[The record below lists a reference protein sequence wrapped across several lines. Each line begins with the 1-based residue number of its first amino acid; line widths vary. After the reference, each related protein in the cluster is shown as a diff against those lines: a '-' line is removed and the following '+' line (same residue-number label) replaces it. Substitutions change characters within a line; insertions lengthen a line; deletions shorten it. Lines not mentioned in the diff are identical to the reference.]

1 MLSFLERSD
10 TLRYIQKK
18 LYKMEALIFLYD
30 GDCSFC
36 ADLAAR
42 LQSLNLNPKIR
53 FRSFR
58 DFSEKELR
66 EIHPTL
72 NIGVAEGNVQ
82 MISNGRRYPGFF
94 AVRKL
99 SHSLK
104 GYRWIAPFLYLP
116 LIPILGMIGMNLL
129 KSLKS
134 R

>member
-1 MLSFLERSD
+1 MQSLV
-10 TLRYIQKK
+10 
-18 LYKMEALIFLYD
+18 FLYD

-36 ADLAAR
+36 ADLATK
-42 LQSLNLNPKIR
+42 LQSINLDPKIR
-53 FRSFR
+53 FCSFR

-66 EIHPTL
+66 EIHPSL
-72 NIGVAEGNVQ
+72 NISVAEGNVQ
-82 MISNGRRYPGFF
+82 MIADGRRYPGFF

-104 GYRWIAPFLYLP
+104 GYRWIAPLLYLP
-116 LIPILGMIGMNLL
+116 LIPIFGMIGMNLL

>member
-1 MLSFLERSD
+1 MN
-10 TLRYIQKK
+10 
-18 LYKMEALIFLYD
+18 ALVFLYD
-30 GDCSFC
+30 GDCRFC
-36 ADLAAR
+36 DRLAER
-42 LQSLNLNPKIR
+42 LQKLNLNPSIR

-58 DFSEKELR
+58 DFSEKELK

-72 NIGVAEGNVQ
+72 NINVAEGNVQ
-82 MISNGRRYPGFF
+82 MIADGRRYPGFF

-104 GYRWIAPFLYLP
+104 GYRWLAPLLYLP
-116 LIPILGMIGMNLL
+116 LVPIFGIVAMSVL

>member
-1 MLSFLERSD
+1 MD
-10 TLRYIQKK
+10 TLV
-18 LYKMEALIFLYD
+18 FLYD
-30 GDCSFC
+30 GECSFC
-36 ADLAAR
+36 SNLAIK
-42 LQSLNLNPKIR
+42 LQNLNLNPKIR

-72 NIGVAEGNVQ
+72 NIGLAEGNVQ
-82 MISNGRRYPGFF
+82 MIANGRRYPGFF

-104 GYRWIAPFLYLP
+104 GYRWVAPLLYLP
-116 LIPILGMIGMNLL
+116 LVPILGIIGIGLL

>member
-1 MLSFLERSD
+1 MQ
-10 TLRYIQKK
+10 TLV
-18 LYKMEALIFLYD
+18 FLYD
-30 GDCSFC
+30 GECSFC
-36 ADLAAR
+36 RNLAKK

-58 DFSEKELR
+58 DFTEKELK

-72 NIGVAEGNVQ
+72 NIRVAEGNVQ
-82 MISNGRRYPGFF
+82 MIANGRRYPGFF

-104 GYRWIAPFLYLP
+104 GYRWVSPLLYLP
-116 LIPILGMIGMNLL
+116 LIPMIGMIFL

>member
-1 MLSFLERSD
+1 MD
-10 TLRYIQKK
+10 TLV
-18 LYKMEALIFLYD
+18 FLYD
-30 GDCSFC
+30 GECSFC
-36 ADLAAR
+36 FDLAIK
-42 LQSLNLNPKIR
+42 LQNLNLNPKIR

-72 NIGVAEGNVQ
+72 NIGAVEGNVQ
-82 MISNGRRYPGFF
+82 MIANGKRYPGFF

-104 GYRWIAPFLYLP
+104 GYRWVAPLLYLP
-116 LIPILGMIGMNLL
+116 LIPILGIIGIGLL